1 MNVHFKMKR
10 RSSLWSWFRN
20 LSPLFLGL
28 LCGSVLSSLFQ
39 NLFQAQLCEPSCV
52 EESTTAEII
61 DLDLDGH
68 LGKFDNDESS
78 ASGDFRPT
86 LATVN
91 NASLKARPRFFATE
105 IGIRQRLFIGFM
117 VAVSDLQLLYDTMDN
132 TLKEYANR
140 VVFFVEKSS
149 TNTSIFF
156 GANVIELDTYVVKKL
171 PSLAFDYINKR
182 FNQFDW
188 YFMVA
193 NRTIVNRFAIDRLM
207 KQLSAGDSL
216 FFGQLSFDNVC
227 SLEAG
232 ILISRDLLDKLVDCN
247 QEDAYNSIAD
257 YRCIFSHLQ
266 CTDTWKNV
274 KFRSL
279 KFRTDQWMKSNL
291 VSEDYEQILTV
302 QGLESQS
309 EVEMVQAELRR
320 LESYHLQAR
329 LQSIRQEVLNLSNLL
344 SENLTLPL
352 GLAEPWRSADRYDLL
367 KWDFFNATHMFPASS
382 DEETAILLR
391 GYDRLDVLAVSGF
404 AIDWLKCKHG
414 CCAGDGSSGGRLKS
428 KCSDSAK
435 FLSGYR
441 RFDPNRGVDY
451 VLDFLEINHHEQAQA
466 RMERVYLLR
475 PVGNAELV
483 PVPFVT
489 ESTSVTM
496 LLRVRGFEI
505 EQAVL
510 FLDQFKRLCLDEDQR
525 CNLILLMQRQ
535 ANGTD
540 DAMEHSLRKLRSVF
554 RSWNAARGSRVQV
567 VKLIGEACLVR
578 MVDLVVSRLKTT
590 RLLLLAS
597 PWMHLDREM
606 LNRVRMQ
613 TVENFQAFFPV
624 PFVHYHPT
632 LTGLKQQWN
641 ANVGVR
647 QHSQL
652 GRNLG
657 RFDRSNFEIAS
668 FYSTDYAYVRS
679 LLHTENSFPNV
690 AAQTTDSKITADGRY
705 IFKLFCNTNQKNQ
718 DNGRKF
724 HVMRAVDPAFQL
736 IHPNTANCNLAADMT
751 ELEACLSMKKQNLG
765 SRIQMASYL
774 FNAKTTANLPTN

>member
-1 MNVHFKMKR
+1 MKR
-10 RSSLWSWFRN
+10 RSSLWS
-20 LSPLFLGL
+20 
-28 LCGSVLSSLFQ
+28 CLFQ
-39 NLFQAQLCEPSCV
+39 NLFPAQLCEPSCV

-68 LGKFDNDESS
+68 LGKFDNDDSSSS
-78 ASGDFRPT
+78 ASGDFDRMSSRPT
-86 LATVN
+86 LATVS
-91 NASLKARPRFFATE
+91 NASLKARPKFFATE
-105 IGIRQRLFIGFM
+105 VGIRQRLLIGFM
-117 VAVSDLQLLYDTMDN
+117 VAVSDLQLLYDTMDS

-149 TNTSIFF
+149 TNNSIFF
-156 GANVIELDTYVVKKL
+156 GTNVVSLDTYVVKNL

-188 YFMVA
+188 YFLVA
-193 NRTIVNRFAIDRLM
+193 NRTIVNPFAIDRLM

-216 FFGQLSFDNVC
+216 FFGQLTFGNVC

-232 ILISRDLLDKLVDCN
+232 ILISRDLLDKLIDCN
-247 QEDAYNSIAD
+247 QEDD

-266 CTDTWKNV
+266 CTDSWKNV
-274 KFRSL
+274 QFRS
-279 KFRTDQWMKSNL
+279 
-291 VSEDYEQILTV
+291 V
-302 QGLESQS
+302 
-309 EVEMVQAELRR
+309 LRR
-320 LESYHLQAR
+320 LESDHLQAR
-329 LQSIRQEVLNLSNLL
+329 LRSIRQEVLNLSNLL
-344 SENLTLPL
+344 GENVTLPL
-352 GLAEPWRSADRYDLL
+352 GLEEPWRSADRYDLL
-367 KWDFFNATHMFPASS
+367 KWDFFNASHMFPASS

-404 AIDWLKCKHG
+404 AIDWLKRKRG
-414 CCAGDGSSGGRLKS
+414 CCGDGRLKS
-428 KCSDSAK
+428 NCSDSAK
-435 FLSGYR
+435 LLSGYR

-451 VLDFLEINHHEQAQA
+451 VLDFLEISHQQA
-466 RMERVYLLR
+466 RMKRVYLLR

-483 PVPFVT
+483 PAPFVT

-496 LLRVRGFEI
+496 LLPVRGFEI
-505 EQAVL
+505 EQAAL

-525 CNLILLMQRQ
+525 CNLILLFQRQ

-540 DAMEHSLRKLRSVF
+540 QAIERSLRKLF
-554 RSWNAARGSRVQV
+554 GSWNGARGSRLQV

-597 PWMHLDREM
+597 PWLQLDREM

-613 TVENFQAFFPV
+613 TIENFQAFFPV

-641 ANVGVR
+641 GNVGVR

-668 FYSTDYAYVRS
+668 FYSTDYAYVRNM
-679 LLHTENSFPNV
+679 LHTENSFANV
-690 AAQTTDSKITADGRY
+690 AAQTTDSTTITADGRY
-705 IFKLFCNTNQKNQ
+705 IFKLFCNTNEQNKGS
-718 DNGRKF
+718 GRKF
-724 HVMRAVDPAFQL
+724 HVMRAVDPTFQL
-736 IHPNTANCNLAADMT
+736 IHRNTANCNRAVDMT
-751 ELEACLSMKKQNLG
+751 ELETCLSMKKRNLG
-765 SRIQMASYL
+765 TRIQMASYL
-774 FNAKTTANLPTN
+774 FNAKTASNSPTN

>member
-20 LSPLFLGL
+20 LSPLFLGI
-28 LCGSVLSSLFQ
+28 LCGIVLSSLFQ
-39 NLFQAQLCEPSCV
+39 NLFHAQLCEPSCV

-68 LGKFDNDESS
+68 LGKFDNDDSSSS
-78 ASGDFRPT
+78 ASGDFDRMSSRPT
-86 LATVN
+86 LATVS
-91 NASLKARPRFFATE
+91 NASLKARPKFFATE
-105 IGIRQRLFIGFM
+105 VGIRQRLLIGFM

-149 TNTSIFF
+149 TNNSIFF
-156 GANVIELDTYVVKKL
+156 GTNVVSLDTYVVKNL

-188 YFMVA
+188 YFLVA
-193 NRTIVNRFAIDRLM
+193 NRTIVNPFAIDRLM
-207 KQLSAGDSL
+207 KQLNAGDSL
-216 FFGQLSFDNVC
+216 FFGQLTFGNVC

-232 ILISRDLLDKLVDCN
+232 ILISRDLLDKLIDCN
-247 QEDAYNSIAD
+247 QDDD

-266 CTDTWKNV
+266 CTDSWKNV
-274 KFRSL
+274 QFRSL
-279 KFRTDQWMKSNL
+279 KFRTAEWMESNL
-291 VSEDYEQILTV
+291 VNENYRQILTV

-309 EVEMVQAELRR
+309 EVEIVQAYLRR
-320 LESYHLQAR
+320 LESDHLQAR
-329 LQSIRQEVLNLSNLL
+329 LRSIRQEVLNLSNLL
-344 SENLTLPL
+344 GENVTLPL

-367 KWDFFNATHMFPASS
+367 KWDFFNASHMFPASS

-404 AIDWLKCKHG
+404 AIDWLKRKRG
-414 CCAGDGSSGGRLKS
+414 CCGDGRLKS
-428 KCSDSAK
+428 NCSDSAK
-435 FLSGYR
+435 LLSGYR

-451 VLDFLEINHHEQAQA
+451 VLDFLEISHQQA
-466 RMERVYLLR
+466 RMKRVYLLR

-483 PVPFVT
+483 PAPFVT

-496 LLRVRGFEI
+496 LLPVRGFEI
-505 EQAVL
+505 EQAAL

-525 CNLILLMQRQ
+525 CNLILLFQRQ

-540 DAMEHSLRKLRSVF
+540 QAIERSLRKLF
-554 RSWNAARGSRVQV
+554 GSWNGVRGSRLQV

-597 PWMHLDREM
+597 PWLQLDREM

-613 TVENFQAFFPV
+613 TIENFQAFFPV
-624 PFVHYHPT
+624 PFVYYHPT

-641 ANVGVR
+641 GNVGVR

-668 FYSTDYAYVRS
+668 FYSTDYAYVRNM
-679 LLHTENSFPNV
+679 LHTENSFANV
-690 AAQTTDSKITADGRY
+690 AAQTTDSTTITADGRY
-705 IFKLFCNTNQKNQ
+705 IFKLFCNTNEQNK
-718 DNGRKF
+718 DSGRKF
-724 HVMRAVDPAFQL
+724 HVMRAVDPTFQL
-736 IHPNTANCNLAADMT
+736 IHRNTANCNRAVDMI
-751 ELEACLSMKKQNLG
+751 ELETCLSMKKKNLG
-765 SRIQMASYL
+765 TRIQMASYL
-774 FNAKTTANLPTN
+774 FNAKTASNLPTN